1 MEHIRLYPQEKG
13 RKLNVHKTFRRRPG
27 RLMYVRFTSRV
38 QGVYQN
44 GSYLLLF
51 GKKFI

>member
-1 MEHIRLYPQEKG
+1 MEHIRLYPKEKG

-27 RLMYVRFTSRV
+27 RLMSVRFTSRV